1 MKHYRYILAAAVLT
15 ASSALCNDKLPELSK
30 PLNIPLLLSG
40 NFGELRNNHF
50 HSGIDIKTQGRIGLP
65 VFSVDDG
72 YVSRIVVSPWGFGR
86 AVYVTHPASGLT
98 TVYGHLDSF
107 SPKIDKTVRKMQY
120 EREQFSIDTE
130 FKPDELPVKRGEEI
144 GKSGNAGSSGGPHL
158 HLDVRDM
165 ATGEALD
172 PLTYFR
178 RHITDN
184 AAPEVRALALYPVKG
199 YGAVDGSDRPAV
211 HTPAEIGKPYSAW
224 GRVIPAI
231 KAYDRMSGTHNI
243 YGIKHMTLK
252 VDGKTV
258 YNRTID
264 RFSFDNTR
272 AIHTLVDN
280 DGVVNHGSWM
290 MWTLVPPS
298 APLDGMVTSSDGGV
312 IDINE
317 ERDYKCEWI
326 LADEYGNTRR
336 VPFTIQGRIS
346 DIAEVTPTGDRLD
359 YKGRNTYSGD
369 GIKVDFPAGTF
380 YSDIDFAVDKSAS
393 AEYLTPIYHVGAR
406 AVPLSGSYSLTVD
419 LPDDTIEDESKYL
432 MVRINGKRVS
442 RVDSRYEDGRVIGT
456 PSALGNFAVT
466 TDTKAPKILP
476 EAPARWSKT
485 GVIKVKISDNLSGI
499 STYRG
504 EIDGKFALFEL
515 DGKTGRLSFRMDA
528 SRWTRGTKHDLVI
541 TVTDACGNSARHE
554 SKFTW

>member
-1 MKHYRYILAAAVLT
+1 MKHYRYILAAALLT
-15 ASSALCNDKLPELSK
+15 ASSGLCNDKLPELSK

-86 AVYVTHPASGLT
+86 AVYITHPASGLT

-298 APLDGMVTSSDGGV
+298 APLDGMVTSSDSGV

-346 DIAEVTPTGDRLD
+346 DIAEVSPTGDRLD

-393 AEYLTPIYHVGAR
+393 AEYLTPIYHVGDR
-406 AVPLSGSYSLTVD
+406 AVPLSGSYNLTVD
-419 LPDDTIEDESKYL
+419 LPDDTIEDKSKYL

>member
-1 MKHYRYILAAAVLT
+1 M
-15 ASSALCNDKLPELSK
+15 
-30 PLNIPLLLSG
+30 
-40 NFGELRNNHF
+40 
-50 HSGIDIKTQGRIGLP
+50 
-65 VFSVDDG
+65 
-72 YVSRIVVSPWGFGR
+72 
-86 AVYVTHPASGLT
+86 
-98 TVYGHLDSF
+98 
-107 SPKIDKTVRKMQY
+107 
-120 EREQFSIDTE
+120 
-130 FKPDELPVKRGEEI
+130 
-144 GKSGNAGSSGGPHL
+144 
-158 HLDVRDM
+158 
-165 ATGEALD
+165 
-172 PLTYFR
+172 
-178 RHITDN
+178 
-184 AAPEVRALALYPVKG
+184 
-199 YGAVDGSDRPAV
+199 
-211 HTPAEIGKPYSAW
+211 
-224 GRVIPAI
+224 
-231 KAYDRMSGTHNI
+231 
-243 YGIKHMTLK
+243 
-252 VDGKTV
+252 
-258 YNRTID
+258 
-264 RFSFDNTR
+264 
-272 AIHTLVDN
+272 
-280 DGVVNHGSWM
+280 
-290 MWTLVPPS
+290 
-298 APLDGMVTSSDGGV
+298 
-312 IDINE
+312 
-317 ERDYKCEWI
+317 
-326 LADEYGNTRR
+326 
-336 VPFTIQGRIS
+336 PFTIQGRIS

-393 AEYLTPIYHVGAR
+393 AEYLTPIYHVGDR